1 MLHIFLVF
9 FILSL
14 TGYINCATDPND
26 LKILNDFK
34 NGLKNPELL
43 KWPENGNDPCGPPK
57 WDYVFC
63 SNDRVTQIQVQGLG
77 LEGTLPQ
84 NLNQLEMLE
93 NLGLQKNKFYGKMP
107 TFNGLSNL
115 QYAFL
120 DFNQFDTIPFDF
132 FRGLTSVQVLA
143 LDENPFNQTSGWAL
157 PTDLAECTQLVN
169 FSCSQCNVIGQLP
182 DFLGKLP
189 SLTSLELSYNRL
201 SGSLPSTFRDTMLQ
215 ILWLNNQDEN
225 GLSGPIDVMGSMT
238 GLTTVWLQGNKF
250 TGPIPGSIGSL
261 TSLKELNLNGN
272 HLVGLVPPALAELS
286 LELLDLNNNMLM
298 GPIPKFKA
306 RKVTYS
312 SNSFCQAKPGD
323 PCSPEVS
330 ALLEFLGEL
339 GYPVQLASLW
349 SGNYPCK
356 QSWRG
361 ISCNSMGEVT
371 VVNLQHLGLN
381 GTLSP
386 SLANLSSLREIH
398 LEGNN
403 LHGTVPE
410 KLTRLAFLRV
420 LNLNG
425 NNFDKP
431 LPQFRGNVTVVTT
444 GNPKFESSGPSPP
457 NNSDSPNN
465 NSNNRNSN
473 PPSGEVNR
481 RQPNAPSS
489 GIPSLNSPSPE
500 KSRITTM
507 AAAAAGSTVLLALV
521 AVLFVYCLRRKKKLA
536 KNAPARVASHKD
548 SLKDPYNNNNN
559 NNSMFKIGS
568 TDVGRASSAGSRA
581 SYGPDSMEPGSPSI
595 SVHVLRKVTDNFA
608 PENEIGRGGF
618 GVVYKGE
625 LEDGTQLAVK
635 RMVVGSM
642 GSKALDEFRS
652 EIEVL
657 SNVRHRNLVSLLGF
671 AVEGDE
677 RLLVYEYMPQGALS
691 RRLFRWK
698 SLGLEPLSWTS
709 RLWIALDV
717 ARGVEYLHSLAH
729 HSFIHRDLKSA
740 NILLDDELRAKVSD
754 FGLVKLAPDREM
766 SVATRLAGTFGYLAP
781 EYAVTGKITTKVDV
795 FSFGVVL
802 MELLTGLVALDETRP
817 EEKRYL
823 AEWFWQIKSKKESL
837 IASVDPALNADEDI
851 HESIHLIATLAGHC
865 TTRDPNHRPEM
876 GHAVSVLAQLV
887 ERWRP
892 HEDIDRESC
901 VSMDLPLPQMLK
913 GWQQEEQGLSRDYSY
928 ASQDSKGSIPNKP
941 SGFADSFTSVDA
953 R

>member
-1 MLHIFLVF
+1 MLRIFLGF
-9 FILSL
+9 FILTLSA
-14 TGYINCATDPND
+14 YIDCATDPND
-26 LKILNDFK
+26 LKVLNDFK

-57 WDYVFC
+57 WDHVFC

-84 NLNQLEMLE
+84 NLNQLGMLE
-93 NLGLQKNKFYGKMP
+93 NLGLQRNKFYGKMP
-107 TFNGLSNL
+107 TFSGLSNL

-120 DFNQFDTIPFDF
+120 DFNRLDTIPFDF

-157 PTDLAECTQLVN
+157 PADLAECTQLVN
-169 FSCSQCNVIGQLP
+169 FSCSQCN
-182 DFLGKLP
+182 
-189 SLTSLELSYNRL
+189 T
-201 SGSLPSTFRDTMLQ
+201 
-215 ILWLNNQDEN
+215 
-225 GLSGPIDVMGSMT
+225 
-238 GLTTVWLQGNKF
+238 
-250 TGPIPGSIGSL
+250 
-261 TSLKELNLNGN
+261 
-272 HLVGLVPPALAELS
+272 
-286 LELLDLNNNMLM
+286 
-298 GPIPKFKA
+298 
-306 RKVTYS
+306 
-312 SNSFCQAKPGD
+312 KPGE

-339 GYPVQLASLW
+339 GYPLQLASLW
-349 SGNYPCK
+349 SGNDPCE

-361 ISCNSMGEVT
+361 ISCNSMGKVT
-371 VVNLQHLGLN
+371 VINLQHLGLN

-403 LHGTVPE
+403 IHGTVPAD
-410 KLTRLAFLRV
+410 LTRLSFLRV

-431 LPQFRGNVTVVTT
+431 LPQFHGNVTVVTT
-444 GNPKFESSGPSPP
+444 GNAKFESRDGPVPAPSPP
-457 NNSDSPNN
+457 NSSDSPNN
-465 NSNNRNSN
+465 NSNSN
-473 PPSGEVNR
+473 APAGEVNR
-481 RQPNAPSS
+481 RRPDSPSS
-489 GIPSLNSPSPE
+489 GIPSLNSSGAVNGPSPE

-521 AVLFVYCLRRKKKLA
+521 AVLFICCLRRRKKLA

-548 SLKDPYNNNNN
+548 SLKDPDNSN
-559 NNSMFKIGS
+559 NNSMFKIGFMDGGPAS
-568 TDVGRASSAGSRA
+568 EALRASSAGSRA
-581 SYGPDSMEPGSPSI
+581 SYGPDSIELGSPSI
-595 SVHVLRKVTDNFA
+595 SVHVLRK
-608 PENEIGRGGF
+608 
-618 GVVYKGE
+618 
-625 LEDGTQLAVK
+625 
-635 RMVVGSM
+635 
-642 GSKALDEFRS
+642 
-652 EIEVL
+652 
-657 SNVRHRNLVSLLGF
+657 
-671 AVEGDE
+671 GDE

-691 RRLFRWK
+691 QHLFRWK

-709 RLWIALDV
+709 RLYIALDV

-740 NILLDDELRAKVSD
+740 NILLDDEFRAKVSD

-766 SVATRLAGTFGYLAP
+766 SMATRLAGTFGYLAP

-802 MELLTGLVALDETRP
+802 MELLTGLAALDEQRP

-823 AEWFWQIKSKKESL
+823 AEWFWQIKSKKDSL
-837 IASVDPALNADEDI
+837 IASVDPALNAEEDI

-865 TTRDPNHRPEM
+865 TARDPNHRPEM

-892 HEDIDRESC
+892 HEDIDRESG
-901 VSMDLPLPQMLK
+901 VSMDLPLSQMLK
-913 GWQQEEQGLSRDYSY
+913 GWQQEEEGLTRDYSY
-928 ASQDSKGSIPNKP
+928 ASQDSKGSIPTKP
-941 SGFADSFTSVDA
+941 SGFADSFTSADA